1 MTLKNTLKGIK
12 SIISMKSKSNDL
24 PTSIIHERN
33 FIAGPL
39 SITTVFNDST
49 VAQKV
54 QYKI

>member
-33 FIAGPL
+33 FMAGPL
-39 SITTVFNDST
+39 SITNVFNDST